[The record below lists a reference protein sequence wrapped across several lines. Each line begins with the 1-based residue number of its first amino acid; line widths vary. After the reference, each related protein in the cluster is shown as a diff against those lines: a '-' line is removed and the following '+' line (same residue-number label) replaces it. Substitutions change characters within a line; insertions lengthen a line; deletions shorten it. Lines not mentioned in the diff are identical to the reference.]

1 MEKYKHIKISILLI
15 DICIFLLMLFVFF
28 LPYAITWYAEVMGR
42 GPKLATTVMVT
53 CYPCVPF
60 GWTILISM
68 RRFLKQVLKGNLFT
82 QFSVDKLKIICICC
96 IVIAAITVVAG
107 NFYMPFFIVGGT
119 FMFLSLISFSLRA
132 VIKTELTD
140 SMEVEELTEETDNP
154 IAETDPETTTKE
166 TENIQN
172 SED

>member
-15 DICIFLLMLFVFF
+15 DICIFLLFVFVFF
-28 LPYAITWYAEVMGR
+28 LPYAITWYADVMGR

-60 GWTILISM
+60 GGVILVSM
-68 RRFLKQVLKGNLFT
+68 RKFLKHVLKGCLFSNYSIT
-82 QFSVDKLKIICICC
+82 KLKNICICC
-96 IVIAAITVVAG
+96 IVIAVITIAAG

-132 VIKTELTD
+132 VIKSEIPKN
-140 SMEVEELTEETDNP
+140 EETEESIKEFT
-154 IAETDPETTTKE
+154 E
-166 TENIQN
+166 TEDINEAENVQN